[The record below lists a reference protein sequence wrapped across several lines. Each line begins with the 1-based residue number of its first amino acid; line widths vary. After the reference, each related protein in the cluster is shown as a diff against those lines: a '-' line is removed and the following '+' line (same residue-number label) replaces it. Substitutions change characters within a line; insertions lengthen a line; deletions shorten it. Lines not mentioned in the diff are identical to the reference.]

1 MSALAGG
8 ASTTDDDEDNESDE
22 DQEKDL
28 LGWQGSSAVDA
39 MDMADELDDL
49 RAKIRLFEGFTEG
62 AGKKVTLDSL
72 GLSLSLSDWTKTVE
86 QLHGA

>member
-1 MSALAGG
+1 
-8 ASTTDDDEDNESDE
+8 
-22 DQEKDL
+22 
-28 LGWQGSSAVDA
+28 

-72 GLSLSLSDWTKTVE
+72 GLSLSLSDWTKTVD